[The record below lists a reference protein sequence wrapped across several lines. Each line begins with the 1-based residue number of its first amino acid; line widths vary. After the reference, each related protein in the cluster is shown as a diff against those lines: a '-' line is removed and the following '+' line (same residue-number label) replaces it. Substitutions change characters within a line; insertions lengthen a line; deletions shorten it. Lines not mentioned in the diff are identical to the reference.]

1 MNNLKPNFQV
11 LKNNVENNYMKF
23 ELNNVNVA
31 TANAIRRIILSDVES
46 VTIDPTSI
54 VFDKNNCPIHDQM
67 LMHRLSFIP
76 LNIDPNEYEDY
87 RIELHDKNDSDK
99 PFVNNFNNDTQH
111 MYIYTDDLIVYKN
124 DKKID
129 NKNIFVGNSRLL
141 LLHYEQEIK
150 FSCKLSFF
158 GKNEG
163 RKYNSNKYGAI
174 WCPVSQIAYR
184 YKTNADL
191 EGREP
196 SIPEEQDYIGKENNS
211 PSSYIFQIE
220 SLGSSFINIEWIINR
235 AFFIIKKKLNFIKNN
250 INNPDTSDLIKY
262 TKYNDNHVHVYI
274 YNGEEHTIGNLLQT
288 KINDIQNFMGESREN
303 IVSYKV
309 PHQLVDELQIIIK
322 NDPKKIKNSPI
333 EVLINAC
340 NELINDFTYLQ
351 SEWSK
356 LINNIKKESEK
367 EKSKKK

>member
-1 MNNLKPNFQV
+1 MSNSKPNFVV
-11 LKNNVENNYMKF
+11 LKNDTQNNYMKF
-23 ELNNVNVA
+23 ELNNVNVS

-46 VTIDPTSI
+46 VTIDPSSI
-54 VFDKNNCPIHDQM
+54 VFEKNNGPIHDQM
-67 LMHRLSFIP
+67 LSDRLSYIP
-76 LNIDPNEYEDY
+76 LNINPEEYKDY
-87 RIELHDKNDSDK
+87 RIELHDKFNPDK
-99 PFVNNFNNDTQH
+99 PFVNNISNDTQH
-111 MYIYTDDLIVYKN
+111 LYIYTDDLIVYKN
-124 DKKID
+124 DKKIE

-150 FSCKLSFF
+150 FSCTLSFF

-163 RKYNSNKYGAI
+163 KKYNNNRLGAV

-196 SIPEEQDYIGKENNS
+196 NVSEEQDYIGKENNTPNS
-211 PSSYIFQIE
+211 FIYQIE
-220 SLGSSFINIEWIINR
+220 TLGSSFINIEWIINQS
-235 AFFIIKKKLNFIKNN
+235 FHIIKKKLSFLKNN

-262 TKYNDNHVHVYI
+262 TNENDNKIHIYI
-274 YNGEEHTIGNLLQT
+274 HNGDDHTIGNLLQT
-288 KINDIQNFMGESREN
+288 KINEIQNFIGESREN

-322 NDPKKIKNSPI
+322 NDPKKIKISPL
-333 EVLINAC
+333 EVFIKAC
-340 NELINDFTYLQ
+340 NELINEFTYLQ
-351 SEWSK
+351 NEWAK
-356 LINNIKKESEK
+356 LINNIKKENDK